1 MSTDNGQ
8 NESAKLP
15 QESRKDIEDSRFTN
29 MMKDIKQTGSPFPKL
44 PSENYHQPSNP
55 FNPPSGMPP
64 PSNGSGGG
72 QRGGGSNSS
81 SWFGQGKQN
90 FLIIIL
96 IGVVALLIVA
106 VMSSRNDGNK
116 IQQSEIVQRT
126 QVQPVV
132 TNSKVPQINKDIA
145 DAEKE
150 LALAEIKAKTA
161 EAKAKESLVSGG
173 IQSTK
178 NQTVLRVTEPPS
190 TFDCS
195 TVEKMKANFITERT
209 IEGEQGTQ
217 LLLKGG
223 CAKVRFNHKITFLE
237 GDGYLVTFDS
247 MEDPN
252 PHMCGNGHGRRN
264 DPPET
269 CIKLLNEHEGETF
282 FVGNKESNSYVK
294 IGG

>member
-1 MSTDNGQ
+1 LFYSFIHIFLEKEAEMAEKVLPTEEAFGASLKAIKEAQASSAAATSSKLNPG
-8 NESAKLP
+8 SAKP
-15 QESRKDIEDSRFTN
+15 AKPKRVRSTAGGGG
-29 MMKDIKQTGSPFPKL
+29 GS
-44 PSENYHQPSNP
+44 SQPPAN
-55 FNPPSGMPP
+55 
-64 PSNGSGGG
+64 SGGG
-72 QRGGGSNSS
+72 GGGGFRG
-81 SWFGQGKQN
+81 WWDGLDLWVK
-90 FLIIIL
+90 
-96 IGVVALLIVA
+96 IGLLLALGFALSFTTNTWSMYWNDKVSADEARITK
-106 VMSSRNDGNK
+106 RN
-116 IQQSEIVQRT
+116 
-126 QVQPVV
+126 
-132 TNSKVPQINKDIA
+132 
-145 DAEKE
+145 AEAE
-150 LALAEIKAKTA
+150 LAVAEIKAKTA

-178 NQTVLRVTEPPS
+178 NQTILRVTEPPS